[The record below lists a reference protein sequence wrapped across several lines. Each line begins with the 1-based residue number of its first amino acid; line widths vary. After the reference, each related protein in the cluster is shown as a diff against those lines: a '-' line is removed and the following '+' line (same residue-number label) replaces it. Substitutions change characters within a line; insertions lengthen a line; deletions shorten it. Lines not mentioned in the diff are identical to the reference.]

1 MRAFA
6 ILGAAG
12 LGLLVSAAALAGPF
26 SFIYDTRSGMGL
38 EANGIP
44 FQNTLYDGY
53 VELSKERR
61 SAFDLRDAEHFNHK
75 ARTAARRS
83 ALQPDQ
89 LDDRTLG
96 DDDAGQLYAAL
107 GRLND
112 VIVKGGRQVAPTQ
125 TGTAQVQFD
134 CWIEA
139 AEGGRQDDVDRCKAA
154 FEAAIGA
161 AEGLADYDP
170 TTIKIVLIEPRGIM
184 VAAPAPAPA
193 GPSSYLV
200 FFDWD
205 MSVLTP
211 EALDIVRT
219 AATNAGTLGSTR
231 IELIG
236 HADRSGPEDYN
247 MGLSERRAIAVRD
260 QLMQLGI
267 PESDISFFAR
277 GESDP
282 LVPTP
287 DGVREPQ
294 NRRVEVGL
302 N

>member
-1 MRAFA
+1 MRAFVV
-6 ILGAAG
+6 LGVAG
-12 LGLLVSAAALAGPF
+12 MGLVMSAAVMAGPF
-26 SFIYDTRSGMGL
+26 SGVYDTRSGMDL
-38 EANGIP
+38 EASGIP
-44 FQNTLYDGY
+44 FQNALYSGY

-61 SAFDLRDAEHFNHK
+61 SSFDRRDAEHFNHK

-83 ALQPDQ
+83 AIQPDQ
-89 LDDRTLG
+89 LDDRTLEEG
-96 DDDAGQLYAAL
+96 DAGELYAAL

-139 AEGGRQDDVDRCKAA
+139 AEGGRQDDIDRCKAA
-154 FEAAIGA
+154 FEDAIGA
-161 AEGLADYDP
+161 AERLANYDP
-170 TTIKIVLIEPRGIM
+170 ESIKIVLMEPRGIM

-193 GPSSYLV
+193 GPSAYLV

-205 MSVLTP
+205 SSVLTP

-219 AATNAGTLGSTR
+219 AAAGASTMGSTR
-231 IELIG
+231 VELIG

-247 MGLSERRAIAVRD
+247 MGLSENRAQAVRA
-260 QLMQLGI
+260 QLMQMGI
-267 PESDISFFAR
+267 GEGDITFSAR
-277 GESDP
+277 GETDP

-302 N
+302 R